1 MQTLPIVD
9 RRGADSRLLS
19 TSENE
24 IRQARDW
31 RIDISI
37 LKQIKIPADA
47 STPKCSARR
56 NRARPDLR
64 PYDIPTRL
72 TLGQTKPLGE
82 WGAALQFSPLG
93 SRGINSQVVL
103 KIARLTMRI
112 HKAADRAVTVPPA
125 AECTVNALDELKDC
139 LYHVN
144 LFVQKAMADPHR

>member
-31 RIDISI
+31 RIDIPI

-47 STPKCSARR
+47 STPVCSARR

-64 PYDIPTRL
+64 PYGILTRL
-72 TLGQTKPLGE
+72 THGQTKPLGE
-82 WGAALQFSPLG
+82 WGAARQFSPLG
-93 SRGINSQVVL
+93 PRGINSQVVL
-103 KIARLTMRI
+103 KIARLTMKI
-112 HKAADRAVTVPPA
+112 LKVADRAVTVPPA
-125 AECTVNALDELKDC
+125 AEFTVSGLDELKAC
-139 LYHVN
+139 LCRVN
-144 LFVQKAMADPHR
+144 LFVQRGSN